1 MLDKWINGL
10 KKTKEGFLDRLQ
22 ALVGRSNGLDEGFY
36 EDLEEILIT
45 SDMGADTAFSLLDSL
60 REEVRRAGVQNP
72 QEGLEILK
80 RLIGDILKQNK
91 CLMRINDDG
100 LSIYLFLGVN
110 GAGKTTTIAK
120 MGHLMKSKGEKVMFA
135 AADTFRAGAISQLKA
150 WGERL
155 EIPVIAQQEGSDP
168 SAVIFDAIEAAKAR
182 GMDILMI
189 DTAGRLHNK
198 QNLMEEM
205 QKMDRVIR
213 REDGRKPEEV
223 FLVIDAGAGQNAVAS
238 AAEFKKNIPDISGL
252 ILTKLDGTTKGGVV
266 VPLIN
271 EIGVPVKYVGLG
283 EGIRDLEP
291 FSPEDFVRGLFG
303 EGEE

>member
-1 MLDKWINGL
+1 MLDKWISGL
-10 KKTKEGFLDRLQ
+10 KKTKDGFLTRLQ
-22 ALVGRSNGLDEGFY
+22 ALAGRNGGLDEGFY
-36 EDLEEILIT
+36 EELEEILIT
-45 SDMGADTAFSLLDSL
+45 SDMGADTTFSLLDSL
-60 REEVRRAGVQNP
+60 RDEVRKEGIKDP
-72 QEGLEILK
+72 GEGLNILK
-80 RLIGDILKQNK
+80 RLISDILQQNK
-91 CLMRINDDG
+91 CLLRINDDG

-110 GAGKTTTIAK
+110 GVGKTTSIAK
-120 MGHLMKSKGEKVMFA
+120 MGYLMKNKGEKVMFA

-182 GMDILMI
+182 GIDILMI

-205 QKMDRVIR
+205 QKMDRIIR
-213 REDGRKPEEV
+213 REDGRNPEEV
-223 FLVIDAGAGQNAVAS
+223 FLVVDAGAGQNAVAS

-252 ILTKLDGTTKGGVV
+252 ILTKLDGTAKGGVV

-291 FSPEDFVRGLFG
+291 FSPADFIRGIFG
-303 EGEE
+303 EMEE

>member
-1 MLDKWINGL
+1 
-10 KKTKEGFLDRLQ
+10 
-22 ALVGRSNGLDEGFY
+22 
-36 EDLEEILIT
+36 
-45 SDMGADTAFSLLDSL
+45 
-60 REEVRRAGVQNP
+60 
-72 QEGLEILK
+72 
-80 RLIGDILKQNK
+80 
-91 CLMRINDDG
+91 
-100 LSIYLFLGVN
+100 
-110 GAGKTTTIAK
+110 
-120 MGHLMKSKGEKVMFA
+120 
-135 AADTFRAGAISQLKA
+135 
-150 WGERL
+150 
-155 EIPVIAQQEGSDP
+155 
-168 SAVIFDAIEAAKAR
+168 
-182 GMDILMI
+182 MI

-252 ILTKLDGTTKGGVV
+252 ILTKLDGTAKGGVV